1 MNKLSIMEK
10 YKIGLIPGP
19 VSIPENVRRVWLN
32 DFASSDLEEEFF
44 ALYHENQI
52 LIQKLLRTKNDV
64 VITSGEAMSIL
75 WASLKCTLK
84 PGEKILAV
92 SSGLFGSG
100 FADMARAFGAIAET
114 CEFPYDEVPEPEKVY
129 EHAKKFRPKVITAVH
144 CETPS
149 GTLTPCLAEI
159 GKIAREFEALF
170 VVDFV
175 SSAGGCELDVDACKI
190 DIGLLG
196 SQKVLSLTPSLS
208 ISTISPR
215 AWQIINDVNYSGY
228 EAFAD
233 WREVPEK
240 KFMPYTH
247 DWHSM
252 KALNISL
259 ENIMNEGIARHS
271 EAVKLCQDWECENEL
286 DFFPHK
292 GAIARHSE
300 AVKLCQ
306 DLEHENELDCF
317 PHEAI
322 IAKHS
327 EAAKLCRDLGRE
339 IGLELF
345 PKSEDYCSPTVTA
358 FYVPKKFTWQEF
370 NERLR
375 ARGLAVGGNYGSLA
389 GKVFRIG
396 HMGSQADNDLVKRG
410 MKIIREVLA

>member
-1 MNKLSIMEK
+1 MEK
-10 YKIGLIPGP
+10 YEIGLIPGP

-44 ALYHENQI
+44 ALYRENQA
-52 LIQKLLRTKNDV
+52 LTQKLLHTQSDI

-84 PGEKILAV
+84 PGEKMLAV

-100 FADMARAFGAIAET
+100 FADMARTFGAEAEI

-129 EHAKKFRPKVITAVH
+129 EHVKKFRPKVITAVH

-159 GKIAREFEALF
+159 GKIAHELDALF

-215 AWQIINDVNYSGY
+215 AWKVINDVNYSGY
-228 EAFAD
+228 EAFKD

-240 KFMPYTH
+240 HYMPYTH
-247 DWHSM
+247 DWQSM
-252 KALNISL
+252 KALNVSL
-259 ENIMNEGIARHS
+259 ENIMNEGIDKVFS
-271 EAVKLCQDWECENEL
+271 SSVN
-286 DFFPHK
+286 
-292 GAIARHSE
+292 
-300 AVKLCQ
+300 LCQ
-306 DLEHENELDCF
+306 DLERENSHDNGDITKHSEAAKLFQELGCENPHDFF
-317 PHEAI
+317 PHRGAI
-322 IAKHS
+322 ARHS

-339 IGLELF
+339 IGLKLF
-345 PKSEDYCSPTVTA
+345 PKSEEICSPTVTA
-358 FYVPKKFTWQEF
+358 FYVPGKFTWEEF
-370 NERLR
+370 NGKLR

-396 HMGSQADNDLVKRG
+396 HMGSQADNELVSEG